1 MNYHTIQENWRH
13 AHLKTC
19 TQMFIP
25 VLITIM
31 VGTTQMSL
39 KWWTDKQKW
48 YIHTM
53 EYTSARQ
60 GMKYWYMWGFPC
72 SSVSEEP
79 ACNAGDQGSIPGLGR
94 SPGGGHGNPLLENPM
109 DRGAWWAT
117 AHGVA
122 RVRHNLATKPP
133 PLIHATTW
141 MIFENIMLKWKK
153 LVTEGHRL
161 YDSLY
166 RKCPE
171 LANS

>member
-19 TQMFIP
+19 TQMFIA

-53 EYTSARQ
+53 EYNSARQ

-94 SPGGGHGNPLLENPM
+94 SPGERNGYPHQYSCLESSM
-109 DRGAWWAT
+109 DRGDWQPTYSPWGRKEVRHDWAT
-117 AHGVA
+117 NTFTFLSPYSFNRCVEY
-122 RVRHNLATKPP
+122 
-133 PLIHATTW
+133 
-141 MIFENIMLKWKK
+141 MQ
-153 LVTEGHRL
+153 
-161 YDSLY
+161 
-166 RKCPE
+166 
-171 LANS
+171 